1 MKTCIQNFSGKRNTA
16 RLPHDAG
23 YNYVIL
29 CDSDLLKD
37 REYENKYI
45 CGVKAWKMTKD
56 QVQHADTLLHIIETI
71 AETVGLWLIFRS
83 R

>member
-16 RLPHDAG
+16 SLPHDAG

-37 REYENKYI
+37 REDENKYF
-45 CGVKAWKMTKD
+45 CGVIALEMTRD
-56 QVQHADTLLHIIETI
+56 QIQDVDTWLNILWTI
-71 AETVGLWLIFRS
+71 ADTVGLWLRFQ
-83 R
+83 